1 MDSFLTDLYSF
12 KICLSREDWRTW
24 TISRALGFKVNT
36 YYKDLRKGGD
46 QHFPWQTMWRVESP
60 PHVRFFMWLTMKSKF
75 LTMVNLQKRALL
87 CQIGVACASLMRK
100 PLTIHPYIVA
110 LLESLEFPIVSYR
123 CELDDA

>member
-46 QHFPWQTMWRVESP
+46 QHFPLANYVASRIS
-60 PHVRFFMWLTMKSKF
+60 SS
-75 LTMVNLQKRALL
+75 
-87 CQIGVACASLMRK
+87 CQILYVAYNEEQILNYGQSAEKS
-100 PLTIHPYIVA
+100 IVMPDWC
-110 LLESLEFPIVSYR
+110 SM
-123 CELDDA
+123 C